1 LRVVGGELGGR
12 RLQAPGGGR
21 TRPTGDKVREALFSI
36 IGDVTGARVLDL
48 FAGSGALG
56 IEALSRG
63 ASEAVFVDKGGP
75 AVAAVKRNLAELGL
89 EAEVHRREARRFL
102 RAAAEEPPFD
112 LVFCDPPYDSATAT
126 AGTLVELLPPLL
138 TESALI
144 VTESDKRAPLVLP
157 FPLLRERT
165 YGDTRL
171 AVHRG
176 P

>member
-1 LRVVGGELGGR
+1 MRVVGGELGGR

-36 IGDVTGARVLDL
+36 IGDVSGARVLDL

-63 ASEAVFVDKGGP
+63 AAEAVFVDKGGA
-75 AVAAVKRNLAELGL
+75 AVAAVRRNLSDLGL
-89 EAEVHRREARRFL
+89 EAEVHRREVRRFL
-102 RAAAEEPPFD
+102 RAAEGEPPFD

-126 AGTLVELLPPLL
+126 AGTLVELLPAVLAD
-138 TESALI
+138 SALI
-144 VTESDKRAPLVLP
+144 VTESDKRNPLVLP
-157 FPLLRERT
+157 FPLVRERT

-171 AVHRG
+171 AVHRAR
-176 P
+176 